1 MVRLAL
7 LVGTSIFAA
16 FLILNSAQILRENPR
31 EMIFER
37 SVNTQ
42 ATSSLSTA
50 SFTTMQE
57 EIPSPVIEDVQVKAK
72 ATSSEAQKEVIT
84 SAPPPPLVIPPPIAD
99 ARPAS
104 LAPEILNEKSRSALV
119 NILCEATAPL
129 RSTSGSGVII
139 DSRGVILTNA
149 HIAQLFLFEDSALV
163 SCTIRSGS
171 PARAQWRAK
180 LIFIPELWVKKHAE
194 DILNS
199 RATGTGEHDYA
210 FLLITEALDSSP
222 LPSFPFIPLN
232 TDDVASVTGDPVLIA
247 GYPAEFVGGSAARNS
262 LHASTVFSNV
272 KQLLTFTE
280 DIVDVISVS
289 GTALA
294 QSGSSGGAF
303 VNLYGSLV
311 GLIVTTSIGDTTATR
326 DLHAITPSH
335 IQRSLLRHIGLSISA
350 FLSSDESALKRGFL
364 KDRDMLS
371 KLLSDAIAA
380 RRN

>member
-149 HIAQLFLFEDSALV
+149 HIAQLFLFEYSALV
-163 SCTIRSGS
+163 
-171 PARAQWRAK
+171 PAQ
-180 LIFIPELWVKKHAE
+180 LGQVPPHG
-194 DILNS
+194 LN
-199 RATGTGEHDYA
+199 G
-210 FLLITEALDSSP
+210 
-222 LPSFPFIPLN
+222 
-232 TDDVASVTGDPVLIA
+232 V
-247 GYPAEFVGGSAARNS
+247 RNS
-262 LHASTVFSNV
+262 YLFLN
-272 KQLLTFTE
+272 
-280 DIVDVISVS
+280 
-289 GTALA
+289 
-294 QSGSSGGAF
+294 
-303 VNLYGSLV
+303 YG
-311 GLIVTTSIGDTTATR
+311 
-326 DLHAITPSH
+326 
-335 IQRSLLRHIGLSISA
+335 
-350 FLSSDESALKRGFL
+350 
-364 KDRDMLS
+364 
-371 KLLSDAIAA
+371 
-380 RRN
+380 